1 MAQLKFFRWSLMAS
15 SLFGMAWATPLL
27 AQPDLLTRAEVY
39 KLVNIVQ
46 LLPNNQSPRPAKLSD
61 TLAPLDAIKTA
72 TRSRAELLFNEGSLA
87 RVGANAIFRFIPG
100 TRSFQLRNGTA
111 LILSLPGKVGTRV
124 ETPGGQVLAQAL
136 PPSPSPSPPSP
147 TLPATPPIQ
156 PLSLAMIVR
165 FDAASNTTNVFALT
179 NGSIT
184 VFDLKGGQVVLNG
197 GQTVS
202 IVNGVLG
209 PVQTFDLKTFYQT
222 SNLAIG
228 LGPGQEATVL
238 QESPPVQQ
246 TLKTI
251 RMDTLAALD
260 AQSRWLEGLCTLNG
274 RGSGS
279 TLAANCITT
288 DADDP
293 LRDFQNR
300 REVTTPPRQL
310 PTPPP
315 TQPPINTQPTVPVVT
330 TPPNA
335 GNNPATGTPATGGN
349 QPTGTVI
356 LIQGGNQGKP

>member
-1 MAQLKFFRWSLMAS
+1 MAQLKLVHWALMAS
-15 SLFGMAWATPLL
+15 SLLSLAWVTSALG
-27 AQPDLLTRAEVY
+27 QPDLLTRAEVY
-39 KLVNIVQ
+39 KLVNTVQ
-46 LLPNNQSPRPAKLSD
+46 LLPNNQSPRPAKLTD

-87 RVGANAIFRFIPG
+87 RVGANAIFRFVPG

-111 LILSLPGKVGTRV
+111 LIMSLPGKVGTRV

-136 PPSPSPSPPSP
+136 PPSPSTSPPS
-147 TLPATPPIQ
+147 TLPVAPPTQ

-184 VFDLKGGQVVLNG
+184 VFDLKGGQVFLTG

-209 PVQTFDLKTFYQT
+209 PVQTFDLKTFYKT
-222 SNLAIG
+222 SNLVTG
-228 LGPGQEATVL
+228 LGPGQDALVL
-238 QESPPVQQ
+238 QETSPVQQ
-246 TLKTI
+246 TLKAV
-251 RMDTLAALD
+251 RVDTLAALE
-260 AQSRWLEGLCTLNG
+260 AQTRWLEGLCTLNG

-279 TLAANCITT
+279 TLATNCITT
-288 DADDP
+288 DANDP
-293 LRDFQNR
+293 VLDFQDR
-300 REVTTPPRQL
+300 REVTTPPRQVSTPPSTP

-315 TQPPINTQPTVPVVT
+315 PTIPV
-330 TPPNA
+330 TPPSNA
-335 GNNPATGTPATGGN
+335 GNNPTTGVPATGNN

-356 LIQGGNQGKP
+356 LIQGGNQAKP